1 MGNADPLTDVQ
12 KSIIESIPKGDV
24 GELKTLLTQLQGTA
38 DFVDENGMTPLQHA
52 CYKGNTELVQILLD
66 QVIECVMRFIIE
78 MKLTKSSANDMLRLC
93 CTCIWH

>member
-1 MGNADPLTDVQ
+1 MMNADSFTNVQ

-66 QVIECVMRFIIE
+66 QVIECV
-78 MKLTKSSANDMLRLC
+78 LC
-93 CTCIWH
+93 DSLV

>member
-1 MGNADPLTDVQ
+1 MMNADSLTNVQ

-66 QVIECVMRFIIE
+66 QVIECV
-78 MKLTKSSANDMLRLC
+78 LC
-93 CTCIWH
+93 DSLV

>member
-1 MGNADPLTDVQ
+1 MVNADSLTDVQ
-12 KSIIESIPKGDV
+12 KKIFETIPKVSSGDV

-66 QVIECVMRFIIE
+66 QV
-78 MKLTKSSANDMLRLC
+78 SSGEGK
-93 CTCIWH
+93 TESV

>member
-1 MGNADPLTDVQ
+1 MVNADSLTDVQ

-66 QVIECVMRFIIE
+66 QVIECFVGWFGKVKQI
-78 MKLTKSSANDMLRLC
+78 
-93 CTCIWH
+93 